1 MIRIASPFVC
11 AMSTSPAR
19 WFGRSADASVGLVFA
34 SLARDE
40 RLAGAVPGQVVR
52 NESSGPPWI
61 VVDHSVESV
70 VAAGWPGKLWEVEV
84 LEAAPEQP
92 REGAGY
98 TRAVAVRVRREL
110 PVSVL
115 FGAHG
120 EDVVRV
126 IAKAASVEE
135 DEARKLASRSGEAAR
150 EAYSRAWNAWLAKVA
165 PASYHRGAE
174 HPDTLAVS
182 AGGTRS
188 PIGAGF
194 LVLSAVFTARAVAGD
209 AAFETGEEGES
220 CLTDPWGSAMDGL
233 LGAAMAL
240 GAPELVGGPDRRVLL
255 DAWEHSF
262 GRE

>member
-1 MIRIASPFVC
+1 MV
-11 AMSTSPAR
+11 
-19 WFGRSADASVGLVFA
+19 LVFA

-70 VAAGWPGKLWEVEV
+70 VAAGWPGKLWEVEL

-126 IAKAASVEE
+126 IAKAASIE
-135 DEARKLASRSGEAAR
+135 DEEVRELASRSGQAAR
-150 EAYSRAWNAWLAKVA
+150 DAYSRAWNAWLAKVE
-165 PASYHRGAE
+165 PASFHRGAD
-174 HPDTLAVS
+174 HLDTLAIS

-194 LVLSAVFTARAVAGD
+194 LVLSGVFTTRARAVAGES
-209 AAFETGEEGES
+209 AFETDEEGES
-220 CLTDPWGSAMDGL
+220 CLAGPWGSAMDGL

-240 GAPELVGGPDRRVLL
+240 GAPELVAGPDRRILL